1 MNNWQSI
8 VLISIPVLLL
18 IILKK
23 IIMAQ
28 ETLDALMAKATAA
41 ETSLT
46 NIKADITKIKEGL
59 PTTGGLTAD
68 EVATLSSKLDA
79 LAGSADAL
87 DKENE

>member
-1 MNNWQSI
+1 
-8 VLISIPVLLL
+8 
-18 IILKK
+18 
-23 IIMAQ
+23 MAQ